1 MAMVCKIAG
10 LPAPKHEQMLVPGR
24 KWRVDLCWPEW
35 GLVMEIEGGI
45 WTGGRHVRPAGFK
58 ADCEK
63 YNALAVQGYA
73 LLRILP
79 EWIENGK
86 ALTLLIDWLT
96 ARAIPTQGTDDGVL

>member
-1 MAMVCKIAG
+1 
-10 LPAPKHEQMLVPGR
+10 
-24 KWRVDLCWPEW
+24 
-35 GLVMEIEGGI
+35 MEIEGGI